1 MHIVFIH
8 NITREVARCGASL
21 LLIVA
26 SVAVNDIAH
35 PSAHTPQRM
44 RHAACRMRAPMRTIN
59 IHMAGPSRPRMNC
72 ASPPQ
77 TSQLSLKGQREL
89 LDRRT
94 ALHRYRDEML
104 PPPEM
109 LYPSGA
115 HIQITGAIWA
125 RRALI
130 LFILRSVPWDRA
142 RSIRPCIIQNFSL
155 LSPRLG
161 HDLASLALRLSH
173 REGNTV
179 RCEL

>member
-8 NITREVARCGASL
+8 KRGCGASL

-44 RHAACRMRAPMRTIN
+44 RPCGMPHAGTHAYKFKYKYSHGR
-59 IHMAGPSRPRMNC
+59 GPSRPRMNC

-142 RSIRPCIIQNFSL
+142 RSIRPCIIQKFSL